1 MPKFYEPEQLKHLQ
15 KLEME
20 ILTDFKRI
28 CDENNLIYF
37 GYAGTGIGARR
48 HKGYIPWDDDIDI
61 SMPRKDYERFMEL
74 VTEQMGDKYEVL
86 NTETDINYPLA
97 TTRLVLKGTK
107 FREYS
112 MKDVDCNWGIFLDLY
127 ALDNA
132 ADGKLAY
139 WWQMWTAWF
148 WGKLLILRSI
158 PRPYLYVHG
167 LTAKLVTAAC
177 VAGHYIME
185 QLGISKEWLYMKME
199 KANRRYENV
208 RTGRIAYFC
217 DPLPYT
223 NTFSVDDIYPL
234 RELPY
239 EDTTLPFPNHLEE
252 LLTKMYGDYM
262 TPPPVEKRKTH
273 FPYELDFGP
282 YAPDDSKADR
292 N

>member
-37 GYAGTGIGARR
+37 GYAGTGIGALR

-158 PRPYLYVHG
+158 PRPC
-167 LTAKLVTAAC
+167 T
-177 VAGHYIME
+177 
-185 QLGISKEWLYMKME
+185 
-199 KANRRYENV
+199 R
-208 RTGRIAYFC
+208 AY
-217 DPLPYT
+217 
-223 NTFSVDDIYPL
+223 S
-234 RELPY
+234 
-239 EDTTLPFPNHLEE
+239 
-252 LLTKMYGDYM
+252 
-262 TPPPVEKRKTH
+262 
-273 FPYELDFGP
+273 
-282 YAPDDSKADR
+282 
-292 N
+292 

>member
-1 MPKFYEPEQLKHLQ
+1 
-15 KLEME
+15 
-20 ILTDFKRI
+20 
-28 CDENNLIYF
+28 
-37 GYAGTGIGARR
+37 
-48 HKGYIPWDDDIDI
+48 
-61 SMPRKDYERFMEL
+61 MEL

-177 VAGHYIME
+177 VAGHYIMK
-185 QLGISKEWLYMKME
+185 QLGISKEWLYMKW
-199 KANRRYENV
+199 RR
-208 RTGRIAYFC
+208 RTEGTRM
-217 DPLPYT
+217 
-223 NTFSVDDIYPL
+223 S
-234 RELPY
+234 
-239 EDTTLPFPNHLEE
+239 
-252 LLTKMYGDYM
+252 
-262 TPPPVEKRKTH
+262 
-273 FPYELDFGP
+273 GP
-282 YAPDDSKADR
+282 GE
-292 N
+292 

>member
-1 MPKFYEPEQLKHLQ
+1 
-15 KLEME
+15 
-20 ILTDFKRI
+20 
-28 CDENNLIYF
+28 
-37 GYAGTGIGARR
+37 
-48 HKGYIPWDDDIDI
+48 
-61 SMPRKDYERFMEL
+61 MPRKDYERFMEL

-177 VAGHYIME
+177 VAGHYIMK

-199 KANRRYENV
+199 KASRRYENV

-223 NTFSVDDIYPL
+223 NTFPWMI
-234 RELPY
+234 
-239 EDTTLPFPNHLEE
+239 F
-252 LLTKMYGDYM
+252 
-262 TPPPVEKRKTH
+262 TH
-273 FPYELDFGP
+273 
-282 YAPDDSKADR
+282 
-292 N
+292 

>member
-37 GYAGTGIGARR
+37 GYAGTGIGALR

-177 VAGHYIME
+177 VAGHYIMK

-208 RTGRIAYFC
+208 M
-217 DPLPYT
+217 D
-223 NTFSVDDIYPL
+223 
-234 RELPY
+234 RENSIFL
-239 EDTTLPFPNHLEE
+239 
-252 LLTKMYGDYM
+252 
-262 TPPPVEKRKTH
+262 
-273 FPYELDFGP
+273 
-282 YAPDDSKADR
+282 
-292 N
+292 

>member
-37 GYAGTGIGARR
+37 GYAGTGIGALR

-132 ADGKLAY
+132 ADGMVL
-139 WWQMWTAWF
+139 
-148 WGKLLILRSI
+148 GKAS
-158 PRPYLYVHG
+158 
-167 LTAKLVTAAC
+167 
-177 VAGHYIME
+177 
-185 QLGISKEWLYMKME
+185 
-199 KANRRYENV
+199 
-208 RTGRIAYFC
+208 
-217 DPLPYT
+217 
-223 NTFSVDDIYPL
+223 YPQK
-234 RELPY
+234 
-239 EDTTLPFPNHLEE
+239 H
-252 LLTKMYGDYM
+252 
-262 TPPPVEKRKTH
+262 
-273 FPYELDFGP
+273 
-282 YAPDDSKADR
+282 SKAISVCTR
-292 N
+292 AYSQACHCSMCCRALYYEAAWHFKGMAVHEEGEGEQKVRECQNRENSIFL